1 MELLGRKLIT
11 PEAEVDEDSLSIDSF
26 PELPS
31 ARRIGKL
38 LTFDLH
44 CSHFLY

>member
-11 PEAEVDEDSLSIDSF
+11 PEAEADEDSLSIDSF

-31 ARRIGKL
+31 TKRIGKIL
-38 LTFDLH
+38 ICFV
-44 CSHFLY
+44 

>member
-11 PEAEVDEDSLSIDSF
+11 PEADVDEDSLSIDSF

-31 ARRIGKL
+31 ARRIGKH
-38 LTFDLH
+38 LTFL
-44 CSHFLY
+44 L